1 MDLRIHKAHSDVHR
15 LFLAPFSHLKHILKD
30 HILTLKNHVSCPK
43 IPNLIE
49 NVALCPVPYSM
60 SSYSSSK
67 GGGWVVG
74 NGGGSAEAVAESL
87 VADAD
92 LFSELA
98 GVIC

>member
-1 MDLRIHKAHSDVHR
+1 
-15 LFLAPFSHLKHILKD
+15 
-30 HILTLKNHVSCPK
+30 
-43 IPNLIE
+43 
-49 NVALCPVPYSM
+49 M

-74 NGGGSAEAVAESL
+74 NGGGSADAASL

>member
-1 MDLRIHKAHSDVHR
+1 
-15 LFLAPFSHLKHILKD
+15 
-30 HILTLKNHVSCPK
+30 
-43 IPNLIE
+43 
-49 NVALCPVPYSM
+49 M

>member
-1 MDLRIHKAHSDVHR
+1 M
-15 LFLAPFSHLKHILKD
+15 
-30 HILTLKNHVSCPK
+30 

-49 NVALCPVPYSM
+49 NVALWALVPYSI

-74 NGGGSAEAVAESL
+74 SGGGSAAAADAAVL

-92 LFSELA
+92 LFSDLA